1 MYNHKTVSV
10 KTKKYKKI
18 IEILYQQ
25 YSNNKVDIP
34 LKWIK
39 ETYSKMP
46 SSVQLGTADFKVN
59 KKQMI
64 IDYISGMTDRYILK
78 IYNKK

>member
-1 MYNHKTVSV
+1 MNSIRKVVLAYSGGLDTSV
-10 KTKKYKKI
+10 I
-18 IEILYQQ
+18 
-25 YSNNKVDIP
+25 

-39 ETYSKMP
+39 ETYIGTP
-46 SSVQLGTADFKVN
+46 SLIKISTTDFEVN

-78 IYNKK
+78 IYSKI

>member
-1 MYNHKTVSV
+1 MYNHKSIRD

-18 IEILYQQ
+18 IENLYLQ
-25 YSNNKVDIP
+25 YFTDKADIP
-34 LKWIK
+34 SKWIK
-39 ETYSKMP
+39 ETYIATP
-46 SSVQLGTADFKVN
+46 SLIKISTTDFEVN

-78 IYNKK
+78 I

>member
-1 MYNHKTVSV
+1 M
-10 KTKKYKKI
+10 
-18 IEILYQQ
+18 YQQ
-25 YSNNKVDIP
+25 YSNDKADIP

-39 ETYSKMP
+39 ETYSRTPTFTQFGM
-46 SSVQLGTADFKVN
+46 TDFEVN

-78 IYNKK
+78 IYNKR

>member
-1 MYNHKTVSV
+1 
-10 KTKKYKKI
+10 
-18 IEILYQQ
+18 
-25 YSNNKVDIP
+25 
-34 LKWIK
+34 
-39 ETYSKMP
+39 MP
-46 SSVQLGTADFKVN
+46 SSVQFGTADFKVN